1 MKLNV
6 PNILTIARFI
16 ITPIFLAIILMG
28 SLPHRFII
36 ACIVFSIGAITDA
49 VDGHL
54 ARKNNQITN
63 FGKFLDPIAD
73 KVLTTAALLAFMDMG
88 LCNIWIVMIVLVRE
102 FIIASMRMISAS
114 NGVVIPANIWGKI
127 KTVSQMTF
135 TIVIMLLGELYYE
148 VFKVQL
154 SVADGYTEII
164 EKLPDLALIS
174 NGLLWITAVL
184 TVISGVIYIKDSVK
198 VIDFT
203 K

>member
-1 MKLNV
+1 MKLNI

-73 KVLTTAALLAFMDMG
+73 KSLQLLHF
-88 LCNIWIVMIVLVRE
+88 LRLW
-102 FIIASMRMISAS
+102 
-114 NGVVIPANIWGKI
+114 IWG
-127 KTVSQMTF
+127 F
-135 TIVIMLLGELYYE
+135 
-148 VFKVQL
+148 
-154 SVADGYTEII
+154 A
-164 EKLPDLALIS
+164 IS
-174 NGLLWITAVL
+174 GLL
-184 TVISGVIYIKDSVK
+184 
-198 VIDFT
+198 
-203 K
+203 

>member
-16 ITPIFLAIILMG
+16 ITPIFLAIILMEN
-28 SLPHRFII
+28 LPHRFII
-36 ACIVFSIGAITDA
+36 ACIVFSIGSITDA

-73 KVLTTAALLAFMDMG
+73 KVLTTSALLAFMDMG

-102 FIIASMRMISAS
+102 FIIASMRMIAAS

-127 KTVSQMTF
+127 KTVSQMVF
-135 TIVIMLLGELYYE
+135 TVLIMILGE
-148 VFKVQL
+148 
-154 SVADGYTEII
+154 AWDII
-164 EKLPDLALIS
+164 SNVNAELFAKLPELSLVS

-184 TVISGVIYIKDSVK
+184 TVVSGVIYLKDSIK
-198 VIDFT
+198 IIDFT

>member
-6 PNILTIARFI
+6 PNILTIARFF
-16 ITPIFLAIILMG
+16 ITPIFLAIILMEN
-28 SLPHRFII
+28 LPHRFII
-36 ACIVFSIGAITDA
+36 ACIVFSIGSITDA

-73 KVLTTAALLAFMDMG
+73 KVLTTSALLAFMDMG
-88 LCNIWIVMIVLVRE
+88 LCNIWIVMLVLVRE
-102 FIIASMRMISAS
+102 FIIASMRMVAAS

-127 KTVSQMTF
+127 KTVSQMVF
-135 TIVIMLLGELYYE
+135 TILIMILGETWNIVSNVNAEL
-148 VFKVQL
+148 F
-154 SVADGYTEII
+154 A
-164 EKLPDLALIS
+164 KLPELSLVS

-184 TVISGVIYIKDSVK
+184 TVVSGVIYLKDSIK
-198 VIDFT
+198 IIDFT